1 MLGST
6 AVQAAPPVAAYGQL
20 PTLGDLALSPDG
32 TRYAAIMGDG
42 EGAKMLVRT
51 IADGALVA
59 GAPAGKNKLRD
70 VRWAGNDFLVLT
82 MSQFAQTM
90 SQDPNYV
97 FTGKGEQEFAL
108 IYSFAKKAWVRTLQN
123 LKLTSNTIL
132 APPTIIEKDGQPQLI
147 ARGYSIPSTTF
158 LSTVFRINPASNQT
172 VTTELGMPGTRNW
185 LIDRDGVAQAQSVY
199 DQQSGKW
206 KVMARRPV
214 GWAEVYSEVAQLD
227 SPAMRLWGKTPGT
240 VIIQSHK
247 SGKWENYELALADG
261 TLSAPKPEYDGDGL
275 LARHGTMEAIGT
287 VNIGTETVTYDF
299 WDANDARLWRGISRA
314 FPGALVTLADWTPD
328 RMTVAVNVFGPQYG
342 DAVYIV
348 DRKAKTANVLGPR
361 YAGIPA
367 TDIAPVQYITYK
379 AADGMEIGAYL
390 TLPLNRPAKGL
401 PLIVLPH
408 GGPEARDEPGFDWW
422 PQALASRG
430 YAVLQPQFRGS
441 DGFGEALR
449 TAGYGQWGKA
459 MQTDLSDGV
468 KHLAAAGT
476 IDPKRVCIAGA
487 SYGGY
492 AAMAGVTVQQG
503 VYRCA
508 SAVAGVSDLGKMLA
522 SEIRDAG
529 DSRTEGVRYW
539 KRFMGTE
546 SASDPAL

>member
-1 MLGST
+1 
-6 AVQAAPPVAAYGQL
+6 
-20 PTLGDLALSPDG
+20 
-32 TRYAAIMGDG
+32 
-42 EGAKMLVRT
+42 
-51 IADGALVA
+51 
-59 GAPAGKNKLRD
+59 
-70 VRWAGNDFLVLT
+70 
-82 MSQFAQTM
+82 
-90 SQDPNYV
+90 
-97 FTGKGEQEFAL
+97 
-108 IYSFAKKAWVRTLQN
+108 
-123 LKLTSNTIL
+123 
-132 APPTIIEKDGQPQLI
+132 
-147 ARGYSIPSTTF
+147 
-158 LSTVFRINPASNQT
+158 
-172 VTTELGMPGTRNW
+172 
-185 LIDRDGVAQAQSVY
+185 
-199 DQQSGKW
+199 
-206 KVMARRPV
+206 
-214 GWAEVYSEVAQLD
+214 
-227 SPAMRLWGKTPGT
+227 
-240 VIIQSHK
+240 
-247 SGKWENYELALADG
+247 
-261 TLSAPKPEYDGDGL
+261 
-275 LARHGTMEAIGT
+275 
-287 VNIGTETVTYDF
+287 
-299 WDANDARLWRGISRA
+299 
-314 FPGALVTLADWTPD
+314 
-328 RMTVAVNVFGPQYG
+328 MTVAVNVFGPQYG

-468 KHLAAAGT
+468 KHLAGAGT

-522 SEIRDAG
+522 REIRDAG
-529 DSRTEGVRYW
+529 DSRSEGVRYW
-539 KRFMGTE
+539 KRFMGAET
-546 SASDPAL
+546 ATDPALVPLSPARLAARLAVPLQLIHGKDDSVVPFEQSKFMADAAAAAGKPVDFVTLAAEDHWLSNSPTRIAMLEAQIAFLEKHNPPDPPSASPAP